1 VSKSTGTQIA
11 GASSPYAHTGLS
23 NGTAYYYVVTAVN
36 GAGESAESAEV
47 GATPQVSAPAA
58 PTGVSATAG
67 NGQVTLSWTAV
78 SGATSYNLYFS
89 TSTGVTKTTG
99 TKITG
104 AASPYTHT
112 GLTNGTTYY
121 YVVTAVSAGGE
132 SAESAQVSATPQA
145 PAPTSYN
152 LVVDGDN
159 TFGAIHNGFPVR
171 LRVVNIATGALAGTG
186 TYSETITS
194 SGFSFNLSGILTS
207 GASYRVDV
215 YVDLGTLNA
224 CVTGVDHYWRYTTG
238 VVSANVTIFSS
249 HNNSQTDVC
258 ATFN

>member
-47 GATPQVSAPAA
+47 GVTPQVSAPAA
-58 PTGVSATAG
+58 PAGVSATAG
-67 NGQVTLSWTAV
+67 NGQVTLSWSAV
-78 SGATSYNLYFS
+78 TGATSYNLYFS

-104 AASPYTHT
+104 VTSPYTHT
-112 GLTNGTTYY
+112 GRTNGTTYY
-121 YVVTAVSAGGE
+121 YVVTAVNAGGE

-145 PAPTSYN
+145 PVTSYN
-152 LVVDGDN
+152 LVVNGDN
-159 TFGAIHNGFPVR
+159 TFGSIHPGSTVY
-171 LRVVNIATGALAGTG
+171 LRVVNIATNTVAGTG
-186 TYSETITS
+186 TYTQMIAA
-194 SGFSFNLSGILTS
+194 SGFTFNLTGILTS
-207 GASYRVDV
+207 GASYRVDF
-215 YVDLGTLNA
+215 YVDLGTLGV

-238 VVSANVTIFSS
+238 VVSANVTIPSS
-249 HNNSQTDVC
+249 HNDAQTEVC